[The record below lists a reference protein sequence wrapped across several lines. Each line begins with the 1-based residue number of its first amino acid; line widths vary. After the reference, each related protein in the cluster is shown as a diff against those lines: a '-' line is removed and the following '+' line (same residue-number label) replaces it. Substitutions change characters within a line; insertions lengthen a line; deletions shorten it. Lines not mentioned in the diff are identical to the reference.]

1 MIFNNNQSKVF
12 HITSCIIGIVM
23 VAVGTIIYSLLYK
36 NKVGEFSYDNI
47 VIMIV
52 FIEVIVFGIVLL
64 LINFEGKLYSKIGF
78 LIAGFL
84 IAGFIFNK
92 PFRFGTILAMGTMAA
107 YLIIMRFKNIFSTV
121 VTMTVCATIFLV
133 ITLFVLKVVDENDET
148 LAVYGMFSL
157 FIVVYRIF
165 GRIIN
170 QWFIDKMLGYKE
182 ESKTYDDEQLKN
194 QILLIY
200 MVTFIFLNA
209 WLFRETIDTDIW
221 NLINNSFLTGLA
233 IIQIKWNKIVFYF
246 RNNSED
252 NAVDEEKRAI

>member
-1 MIFNNNQSKVF
+1 
-12 HITSCIIGIVM
+12 
-23 VAVGTIIYSLLYK
+23 
-36 NKVGEFSYDNI
+36 
-47 VIMIV
+47 
-52 FIEVIVFGIVLL
+52 
-64 LINFEGKLYSKIGF
+64 
-78 LIAGFL
+78 
-84 IAGFIFNK
+84 
-92 PFRFGTILAMGTMAA
+92 MGTMAA

-200 MVTFIFLNA
+200 MVTFIFLNV

>member
-1 MIFNNNQSKVF
+1 MPLF
-12 HITSCIIGIVM
+12 
-23 VAVGTIIYSLLYK
+23 
-36 NKVGEFSYDNI
+36 
-47 VIMIV
+47 
-52 FIEVIVFGIVLL
+52 
-64 LINFEGKLYSKIGF
+64 
-78 LIAGFL
+78 
-84 IAGFIFNK
+84 
-92 PFRFGTILAMGTMAA
+92 
-107 YLIIMRFKNIFSTV
+107 
-121 VTMTVCATIFLV
+121 FLV

-200 MVTFIFLNA
+200 MVTFIFLNV

>member
-1 MIFNNNQSKVF
+1 M
-12 HITSCIIGIVM
+12 
-23 VAVGTIIYSLLYK
+23 
-36 NKVGEFSYDNI
+36 
-47 VIMIV
+47 
-52 FIEVIVFGIVLL
+52 
-64 LINFEGKLYSKIGF
+64 
-78 LIAGFL
+78 
-84 IAGFIFNK
+84 
-92 PFRFGTILAMGTMAA
+92 
-107 YLIIMRFKNIFSTV
+107 
-121 VTMTVCATIFLV
+121 V

-200 MVTFIFLNA
+200 MVTFIFLNV